1 MTARI
6 EFQRELTLL
15 HQSIIRM
22 GATVEAAIQDA
33 IAALV
38 DLDVDLA
45 KRVIANDDVIDH
57 MEQDIDRHCVD
68 IIARQQPVASDL
80 RDVTST
86 LKLITDL
93 ERIADHASDI
103 SERVLELCSHQNRLA
118 VPHEIVTIANMALQ
132 MLKTSLDAYVSRN
145 EEQAASVIQM
155 DDRVDELFLRI
166 KRYLSHLMSVDSQNV
181 DQLVEMLLI
190 SKYVE
195 RIADHAQNVAEWVLY
210 FVQGRLRHE
219 RDIKPRRE
227 GDESN
232 V

>member
-1 MTARI
+1 MVTRI
-6 EFQRELTLL
+6 EFQKEMTLL

-22 GATVEAAIQDA
+22 GATVENSINEA

-38 DLDVDLA
+38 DMNA
-45 KRVIANDDVIDH
+45 EQAQAVIAQDDVIDE
-57 MEQDIDRHCVD
+57 MEREIDRHCVE

-103 SERVLELCSHQNRLA
+103 SERILELCKHTERVA
-118 VPHEIVTIANMALQ
+118 VPYDIVTIAHMARNMLHGALD
-132 MLKTSLDAYVSRN
+132 SYVARN
-145 EEQAASVIQM
+145 ESQAESIIVM
-155 DDRVDELFLRI
+155 DDKVDDLY
-166 KRYLSHLMSVDSQNV
+166 KRLKAYLVHLMSVDSANV

-190 SKYVE
+190 CKYVE

-210 FVQGRLRHE
+210 YIKGRHMNYN
-219 RDIKPRRE
+219 D
-227 GDESN
+227 
-232 V
+232 